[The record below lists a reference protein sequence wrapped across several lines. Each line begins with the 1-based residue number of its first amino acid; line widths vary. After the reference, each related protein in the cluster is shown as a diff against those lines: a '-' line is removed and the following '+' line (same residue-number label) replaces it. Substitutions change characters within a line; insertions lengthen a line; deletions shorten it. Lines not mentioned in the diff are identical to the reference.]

1 MEEKINSGR
10 KINSVFLP
18 SPIEVEFGNYF
29 KGIINSSIKSGFKR
43 FHIDVG
49 DGKFINRL
57 LHVENKV
64 SYIKGLS
71 QQNIVHLHLMV
82 MNPHYGQKDNYIHRY
97 AKLGA
102 DNIGIHRKA
111 FTNNKEIDETINL
124 IKSLN
129 KNAGIFV
136 EINEL
141 IDEDLLNKI
150 IKHKINWIVL
160 MGVPVG
166 FGGQFF
172 NEQILFKAK
181 TLRQFSVKN
190 KLDLKIE
197 VDGGLNKDNILL
209 CQKFGVN
216 YLAGWSLVKSQTL
229 KKYQKNLL
237 SINKK
242 LKNG

>member
-1 MEEKINSGR
+1 
-10 KINSVFLP
+10 
-18 SPIEVEFGNYF
+18 
-29 KGIINSSIKSGFKR
+29 
-43 FHIDVG
+43 
-49 DGKFINRL
+49 
-57 LHVENKV
+57 
-64 SYIKGLS
+64 
-71 QQNIVHLHLMV
+71 
-82 MNPHYGQKDNYIHRY
+82 
-97 AKLGA
+97 
-102 DNIGIHRKA
+102 
-111 FTNNKEIDETINL
+111 
-124 IKSLN
+124 
-129 KNAGIFV
+129 
-136 EINEL
+136 
-141 IDEDLLNKI
+141 
-150 IKHKINWIVL
+150 

-172 NEQILFKAK
+172 NEQVLFKAK
-181 TLRQFSVKN
+181 ALRQFSVKN

>member
-1 MEEKINSGR
+1 MSC
-10 KINSVFLP
+10 SVIVLF
-18 SPIEVEFGNYF
+18 S
-29 KGIINSSIKSGFKR
+29 
-43 FHIDVG
+43 
-49 DGKFINRL
+49 DGKFIYRL
-57 LHVENKV
+57 LNVENKV
-64 SYIKGLS
+64 SYFKGLS
-71 QQNIVHLHLMV
+71 QQNIIHLHLMV
-82 MNPHYGQKDNYIHRY
+82 MNPHYGQKDSYICRY

-102 DNIGIHRKA
+102 DNIGVHRKA
-111 FTNNKEIDETINL
+111 FTNNKEIDDAINL

-129 KNAGIFV
+129 KNVGIFV

-150 IKHKINWIVL
+150 IKYKINWIVL

-181 TLRQFSVKN
+181 ILRQFSIKN
-190 KLDLKIE
+190 KLDLTIE
-197 VDGGLNKDNILL
+197 VDGGLTKDNILL

-216 YLAGWSLVKSQTL
+216 YLAGWSIVKSQTL

-242 LKNG
+242 LENG